1 MGTGE
6 VLGGVLGPS
15 IAGMAADRSG
25 LTAPL
30 WIMLGLTI
38 LSALLALGLRETA
51 PRVLSR
57 ALLLRQET
65 A

>member
-1 MGTGE
+1 
-6 VLGGVLGPS
+6 
-15 IAGMAADRSG
+15 MAADRMG

-51 PRVLSR
+51 PRVVR
-57 ALLLRQET
+57 QAALVLRRES